1 MFVSSTRTVEKW
13 RLRSTIKRDKNT
25 RGYFPGTTILFFLAK
40 NHDTTIPAALQFILK
55 QVNAETIVDDVKAD
69 GKVKESEKKL
79 YTGEEAIL
87 YFQENVLKSAVE
99 EAVEG
104 SPPKVT
110 RTVVPMWV
118 LDDDEFCFLRKEAE
132 KTAPWV
138 AKVLFEKQVIPPPPH
153 SAARKYFFKDLKKD
167 TGAVGLYIPPTPP
180 RTLIPALPAGEEP
193 KALHNVLHYTNKS
206 LVGTLHD
213 PALTPTGLLQCL
225 HASHKFP
232 YLHHIDYIF
241 ASPMRRTLQT
251 ALATFMPI
259 LSPEK
264 KIVAWTEIREFG
276 NGRPNTGHKLNEL
289 KEVYDSKRVDFR
301 LVPEGWEYNSE
312 NDGVTCPCCRNSRPE
327 RVRPALQILRRVVL
341 DGGEWKGMPFRKATR
356 DVHIAFVTHGAFLAS
371 LLRQTKQFNNTDINS
386 GYFKNGRWVSIGWY
400 KRA

>member
-1 MFVSSTRTVEKW
+1 MFVSSTKTAEKW
-13 RLRSTIKRDKNT
+13 RLRSTTKRDKNT
-25 RGYFPGTTILFFLAK
+25 RGYYPGTTILFFLAK
-40 NHDTTIPAALQFILK
+40 NNDTTIPATLQFILK

-69 GKVKESEKKL
+69 GKVKEKEKNL

-110 RTVVPMWV
+110 RNVVPMWV

-132 KTAPWV
+132 KTA
-138 AKVLFEKQVIPPPPH
+138 LI
-153 SAARKYFFKDLKKD
+153 FFKDLKKD

-180 RTLIPALPAGEEP
+180 RVLIPALPAGEEP
-193 KALHNVLHYTNKS
+193 KALHNVLHHTNKS
-206 LVGTLHD
+206 LVATLHD

-259 LSPEK
+259 LSLEK
-264 KIVAWTEIREFG
+264 KIVAWREIREFG
-276 NGRPNTGHKLNEL
+276 NGRPNTGHKLKEL
-289 KEVYDSKRVDFR
+289 KEVYDSKRVDLR

-312 NDGVTCPCCRNSRPE
+312 NDGITCPCCRNSRPE

-341 DGGEWKGMPFRKATR
+341 EGGEWKGMPFRKATR

-371 LLRQTKQFNNTDINS
+371 LLRQTSKWIIAS
-386 GYFKNGRWVSIGWY
+386 LLSSLRKAV
-400 KRA
+400 